1 MKRKYNV
8 GESLNAKIARVR
20 EDGKLELAFRDVALK
35 AMDSD
40 AELIV
45 NYMKKNKGLM
55 TINDDSSPEEIKRV
69 FGISKKAF
77 KRAVGKLY
85 KDRVIDK
92 AGTGFKIN

>member
-1 MKRKYNV
+1 
-8 GESLNAKIARVR
+8 
-20 EDGKLELAFRDVALK
+20 
-35 AMDSD
+35 
-40 AELIV
+40 
-45 NYMKKNKGLM
+45 MKKNKGLM

-77 KRAVGKLY
+77 KRVVGKLY